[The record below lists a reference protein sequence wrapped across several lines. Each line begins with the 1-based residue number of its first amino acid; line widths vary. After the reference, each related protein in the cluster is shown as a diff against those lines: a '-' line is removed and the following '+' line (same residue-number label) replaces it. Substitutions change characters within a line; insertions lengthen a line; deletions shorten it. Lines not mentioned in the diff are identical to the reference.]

1 MEYMVEMQNPETGIV
16 ETYNAEIEN
25 PDLLEGWL
33 QGFRELGFKI
43 LSCREIIGKGHS
55 ESKIWG

>member
-1 MEYMVEMQNPETGIV
+1 MEYMVEMQNPETGII
-16 ETYNAEIEN
+16 ETYTAEVEN
-25 PDLLEGWL
+25 PDLLEYWL